1 MKLDGY
7 YTTFDVVKILDLK
20 MERFQDW
27 LKRGFIMPSI
37 QYQFGRGKK
46 KYFERWDIYLIR
58 LFKHLLDS
66 GISRKQA
73 AAFVKVVGG
82 FDPKK
87 STSESKARKFIRKS
101 GRKPSTFP
109 VYFVL
114 TWDGENMSISPAYGS
129 GDIKISKTGDTF
141 VFNFRNIMHE
151 IDGKLDK

>member
-7 YTTFDVVKILDLK
+7 YTTFDVVRILDLK

-37 QYQFGRGKK
+37 QYRFGHGKK

-73 AAFVKVVGG
+73 AMLIQAVGG

-87 STSESKARKFIRKS
+87 STNIKKKPKFI
-101 GRKPSTFP
+101 GRRQQEPSSYP
-109 VYFVL
+109 LYFVI
-114 TWDGENMSISPAYGS
+114 TIEGEIMSISPAYG
-129 GDIKISKTGDTF
+129 GDDINISKTGDTF
-141 VFNFRNIMHE
+141 VFNFRNLFCGPPVHHI
-151 IDGKLDK
+151 